1 MNNLSIFMQT
11 ARRLL
16 HTLPP
21 LPLGV
26 FVQGKESVPVRK
38 FLVLACLAL
47 LPTVASA
54 QDRIRYVYDAA
65 GNRVRRE
72 AAVSV
77 QKAMARRQSVI
88 SEETSQPDMLR
99 ERSIRIGPNP
109 TDGLLRASISGDGEN
124 GECSL
129 YVYTPQGVLILA
141 KQVKDGS
148 TDIDITNC
156 PAGVYLVKITV
167 NNSSTT
173 WKIVKK

>member
-11 ARRLL
+11 AKRLL
-16 HTLPP
+16 HPLPP
-21 LPLGV
+21 LPLDA
-26 FVQGKESVPVRK
+26 FVKGKKSVPVRK
-38 FLVLACLAL
+38 SMVLACLAL
-47 LPTVASA
+47 LPTVAFA

-77 QKAMARRQSVI
+77 QKAMARRLAVV

-99 ERSIRIGPNP
+99 ERSIRILPNP

-129 YVYTPQGVLILA
+129 YVYTPQGALILA
-141 KQVKDGS
+141 KQVKNGS
-148 TDIDITNC
+148 TDIDISNC
-156 PAGVYLVKITV
+156 PAGVYLIKITV